1 MRRIVCLLVIVL
13 ICYVGMNIVKTVH
26 QNNDIYDQIK
36 QKNLVYEK
44 NRDIKAD
51 EITSIINE
59 NKDKVEKLESYE
71 KWLKEIQENMD

>member
-59 NKDKVEKLESYE
+59 NKEKVKELESYE

>member
-59 NKDKVEKLESYE
+59 NKEKVEKLESYE

>member
-59 NKDKVEKLESYE
+59 NKEKVEELESYE